1 MCILIISTPT
11 VRSRWNKWVVMAA
24 CHGFWWWRWWGLT
37 LWAPLL
43 RLGLH
48 LLSCYLQSGVVE
60 ISLQYSSRYIIC
72 IVQQKIVCPD
82 VCEEKKQSGSFHPVM
97 CIFQSVLKCWK
108 RNPHTSPQ
116 CLEVLWEFEP
126 YSVFNPRKYRQKHCG
141 NNICYFLF
149 ANCPFMAQQFWS
161 FMLFHLENLYL
172 SICIFFPSLQR
183 RILIYKNR
191 FQWL

>member
-1 MCILIISTPT
+1 
-11 VRSRWNKWVVMAA
+11 
-24 CHGFWWWRWWGLT
+24 

-72 IVQQKIVCPD
+72 IAQAKDVCPD
-82 VCEEKKQSGSFHPVM
+82 VC
-97 CIFQSVLKCWK
+97 K